1 MEVGVGGGVDG
12 DLEQRLEQALEDVL
26 ETVHRVVDAVDVV
39 QPGHLDQ
46 PPEHGDRQKY

>member
-26 ETVHRVVDAVDVV
+26 EAVHRVVDAVDVV
-39 QPGHLDQ
+39 QPGNLDQ
-46 PPEHGDRQKY
+46 PPEQGDR

>member
-26 ETVHRVVDAVDVV
+26 ETVHRVVDTVDVV
-39 QPGHLDQ
+39 QPGNLDQ
-46 PPEHGDRQKY
+46 PPAHGDR